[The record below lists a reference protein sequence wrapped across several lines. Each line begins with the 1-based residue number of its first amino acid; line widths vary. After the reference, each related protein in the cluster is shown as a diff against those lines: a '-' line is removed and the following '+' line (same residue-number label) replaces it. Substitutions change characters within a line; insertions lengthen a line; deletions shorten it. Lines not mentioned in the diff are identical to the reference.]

1 MSDVAGDG
9 WPDFAAGQDFAPAT
23 PAPANSLEP
32 SLGETMLVISRGN
45 VLVIDPPYGR
55 RIIIEHSR
63 DALGDRMTAA
73 DIRPDGGDEA
83 GWNPKSLRE
92 HLCGIQTVTDGA
104 CNDAVQAA
112 INVLDGH
119 RPVGPDGTHGDRH
132 TGTCGCEDAAN
143 GSQS

>member
-1 MSDVAGDG
+1 
-9 WPDFAAGQDFAPAT
+9 PAD
-23 PAPANSLEP
+23 PVRRVRLH
-32 SLGETMLVISRGN
+32 
-45 VLVIDPPYGR
+45 VLRQPQ
-55 RIIIEHSR
+55 
-63 DALGDRMTAA
+63 LWGDRMTAA
-73 DIRPDGGDEA
+73 DMRPDGGDEA
-83 GWNPKSLRE
+83 GWDPKSLRE